1 MKHYFN
7 SLFNDNL
14 TFILG
19 WEIFV
24 FLTTCFFLLIIL
36 RLVGILKGIEEIKKE
51 QLKQTE
57 IMQTILETRRYYDA

>member
-1 MKHYFN
+1 MRHYFN

-19 WEIFV
+19 WEMFV

-36 RLVGILKGIEEIKKE
+36 RLVTILKEIKEIKKE
-51 QLKQTE
+51 QLKQTRFLN
-57 IMQTILETRRYYDA
+57 TIIETRRYYDA